1 MIVIGGI
8 VVAASPQAHTAKK
21 SPTKV
26 RVLATQIGDATYYSS
41 RFEGR
46 KTASG
51 RIFDGDEP
59 VAAHRTYRFG
69 TVVRVT
75 NVRNRRSVNVV
86 IVDRGPFG
94 KNPREGAIVDL
105 SPSAARQIGIIK
117 EGHARVRLEVLAWGN
132 GEYVNDSDLAALNSA
147 SH

>member
-1 MIVIGGI
+1 M
-8 VVAASPQAHTAKK
+8 
-21 SPTKV
+21 

-51 RIFDGDEP
+51 RKFDGSEP

-75 NVRNRRSVNVV
+75 TVGSRRSVKVV
-86 IVDRGPFG
+86 IVDRGPYG
-94 KNPREGAIVDL
+94 KSRGEGPIIDL
-105 SPSAARQIGIIK
+105 SPSAAKQIGIIQK
-117 EGHARVRLEVLAWGN
+117 GRARVKLEVLAWGD
-132 GEYVNDSDLAALNSA
+132 GEYVNDSDLAALKSA